1 MMSDVLYIGHVKIL
15 LHDRGEGA
23 VSYEEK
29 GTWVYL
35 VTSASAYA
43 VYLAIIAG
51 RLAGAPAAQVPYVAV
66 LLWTAGASIVASIVG
81 RTLVETVRPSDSRR
95 GDVRDRD
102 VSRFGEHASRWFLV
116 AGAAAGLVM
125 AMAKVDY
132 FWIANV
138 IYLGFVLWAVAG
150 SVLKLVAYRRGL

>member
-1 MMSDVLYIGHVKIL
+1 M
-15 LHDRGEGA
+15 
-23 VSYEEK
+23 SYEEK

-35 VTSASAYA
+35 VTSAGAYA
-43 VYLAIIAG
+43 VYLAITLG
-51 RLAGAPAAQVPYVAV
+51 RLASAPAAQVPYVAV
-66 LLWTAGASIVASIVG
+66 LLWTAGASIIANVVG
-81 RTLVETVRPSDSRR
+81 RVLVETARPSDSRR
-95 GDVRDRD
+95 SDARDKEIY
-102 VSRFGEHASRWFLV
+102 RFGEYASRWFLV

-125 AMAKVDY
+125 AMAKWDY

>member
-1 MMSDVLYIGHVKIL
+1 MKCL
-15 LHDRGEGA
+15 
-23 VSYEEK
+23 SYEEK

-35 VTSASAYA
+35 VTSAGAYA
-43 VYLAIIAG
+43 VYLAIILGRVAG
-51 RLAGAPAAQVPYVAV
+51 TPVADAPYVAV
-66 LLWTAGASIVASIVG
+66 LLWTAGASIVASIAG
-81 RTLVETVRPSDSRR
+81 RT
-95 GDVRDRD
+95 
-102 VSRFGEHASRWFLV
+102 
-116 AGAAAGLVM
+116 LVM

>member
-1 MMSDVLYIGHVKIL
+1 ML
-15 LHDRGEGA
+15 
-23 VSYEEK
+23 YEEK

-35 VTSASAYA
+35 VTSTGYA
-43 VYLAIIAG
+43 VYLAIMAG
-51 RLAGAPAAQVPYVAV
+51 RLAGAPVAEVPYVPV

-81 RTLVETVRPSDSRR
+81 RTLVETVSPSDSRR

-102 VSRFGEHASRWFLV
+102 VSRSGEYASRWLLV
-116 AGAAAGLVM
+116 AGPAVALVM

-150 SVLKLVAYRRGL
+150 SALKLVAYRRGP

>member
-1 MMSDVLYIGHVKIL
+1 M
-15 LHDRGEGA
+15 
-23 VSYEEK
+23 SYEEK

-35 VTSASAYA
+35 VASAGAYA
-43 VYLAIIAG
+43 VYLAIMAG
-51 RLAGAPAAQVPYVAV
+51 RLASTPVAEVPYLTA

-81 RTLVETVRPSDSRR
+81 RTLVETVSPSDSRR

-102 VSRFGEHASRWFLV
+102 VSRSGEYANRWFLV

-125 AMAKVDY
+125 AMAKADY

-150 SVLKLVAYRRGL
+150 SALKLVAYRRGL

>member
-1 MMSDVLYIGHVKIL
+1 M
-15 LHDRGEGA
+15 
-23 VSYEEK
+23 SYEEK

-35 VTSASAYA
+35 VTSAGGYL
-43 VYLAIIAG
+43 VYLVIMAG
-51 RLAGAPAAQVPYVAV
+51 RLASTPVAEVPYVSV

-81 RTLVETVRPSDSRR
+81 RIVIETASPSDSKRA
-95 GDVRDRD
+95 DVRDRD
-102 VSRFGEHASRWFLV
+102 ISRFGEYASRWFLV
-116 AGAAAGLVM
+116 AGAAAALVM

-150 SVLKLVAYRRGL
+150 SALKLIAYRRGV

>member
-1 MMSDVLYIGHVKIL
+1 
-15 LHDRGEGA
+15 

-35 VTSASAYA
+35 VTSAGAYA

-51 RLAGAPAAQVPYVAV
+51 RLPSTPAAQVPYVAV

-81 RTLVETVRPSDSRR
+81 RVVVETASPSDSRR
-95 GDVRDRD
+95 RADVRDREI
-102 VSRFGEHASRWFLV
+102 SRFGEYASRWFLV
-116 AGAAAGLVM
+116 AGAAAALVM